1 MTPEPNTARI
11 TVREVYDAVQS
22 LRTDLQHTPRIVE
35 DHEQRLR
42 DLEKRV
48 WSAAGIATVLGVVIS
63 QIIAMLG
70 A

>member
-1 MTPEPNTARI
+1 M
-11 TVREVYDAVQS
+11 S
-22 LRTDLQHTPRIVE
+22 LRNELQHTPRMVD

-48 WSAAGIATVLGVVIS
+48 WSAAGIATVAGVVIS
-63 QIIAMLG
+63 QIIGMLG